1 MTRKP
6 PDIDFSLR
14 RPFIQ
19 FSGDEILAVIKNQF
33 LTEDVDIE
41 IATLALDELKR
52 RKKAKRITEAQK
64 LFRNAKFKPIPWL
77 QSARDSLRFLEP
89 PEKKNHKGYLYVI
102 LKGGFTERKGFYV
115 PYVGVSA
122 KRPEDR
128 FKEHKSGIKAGRG
141 LPKRGVQLLRSLCWP
156 GYDEKGDWKT
166 VPNGTPARY
175 YWESALHLCLETSVP
190 EVHGDVQFQLKDW
203 PEDFQVDLQNV
214 MNQGDKKF

>member
-6 PDIDFSLR
+6 PDIDFTLG
-14 RPFIQ
+14 RPFIK
-19 FSGDEILAVIKNQF
+19 FSGEKILERIKTQY

-52 RKKAKRITEAQK
+52 RKKAKRITEAQNT
-64 LFRNAKFKPIPWL
+64 FRKKGIEPIPWL
-77 QSARDSLRFLEP
+77 QNARESLKFLEP
-89 PEKKNHKGYLYVI
+89 PKKKNHKGYLYVI
-102 LKGGFTERKGFYV
+102 LKDGFKERKGFYV

-122 KRPEDR
+122 KRPEVR

-156 GYDEKGDWKT
+156 GYNEKGDWKT

-203 PEDFQVDLQNV
+203 PEDFQVGCREMLEV
-214 MNQGDKKF
+214 TG

>member
-1 MTRKP
+1 MTRKL
-6 PDIDFSLR
+6 PDIDVSLR

-19 FSGDEILAVIKNQF
+19 FSGEKILERIKTQY

-52 RKKAKRITEAQK
+52 RKKAKRITQQAQK
-64 LFRNAKFKPIPWL
+64 RFREAGIKPIPWL
-77 QSARDSLRFLEP
+77 QSARDSLKFLEP
-89 PEKKNHKGYLYVI
+89 PKKKNHKGYLYVI
-102 LKGGFTERKGFYV
+102 LKGGFKERKGFYV

-122 KRPEDR
+122 KRPEVR

-156 GYDEKGDWKT
+156 GYNEKGDWKT

-203 PEDFQVDLQNV
+203 PEDFQIQLQRKL
-214 MNQGDKKF
+214 KKT